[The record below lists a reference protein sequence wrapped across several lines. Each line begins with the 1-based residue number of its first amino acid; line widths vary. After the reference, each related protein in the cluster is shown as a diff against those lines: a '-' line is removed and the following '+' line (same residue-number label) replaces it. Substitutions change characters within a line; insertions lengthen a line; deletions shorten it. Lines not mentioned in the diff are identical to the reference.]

1 MNKYSLLNKNIMEE
15 NFLNC
20 INWEEKYLYIIELGN
35 YIPYLS
41 PNQHTLENIISGCQS
56 QVWMTITINSSDYVI
71 FHGDSDSAIIKGLLT
86 MIFIF
91 YNHKKYYEIINF
103 NIHMCFKKL
112 SLNKYLTLS
121 RLHGLE
127 TIIQTIK
134 NKINKISQNT

>member
-1 MNKYSLLNKNIMEE
+1 MEE

-20 INWEEKYLYIIELGN
+20 INWEEKYLYIIELGH

-41 PNQHTLENIISGCQS
+41 PNQHTLENIIVGCQS
-56 QVWMTITINSSDYVI
+56 QVWITINIDASDYVI

-91 YNHKKYYEIINF
+91 YHHKKYYEIINF

-134 NKINKISQNT
+134 NKIHKIRQNT